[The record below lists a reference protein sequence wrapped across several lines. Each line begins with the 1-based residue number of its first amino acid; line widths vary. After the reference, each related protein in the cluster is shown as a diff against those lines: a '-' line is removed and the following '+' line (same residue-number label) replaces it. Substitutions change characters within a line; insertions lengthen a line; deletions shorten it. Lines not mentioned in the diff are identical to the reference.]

1 MGNKSF
7 DDLLQAIQSALFTAQ
22 DTMNKRREEAVRRM
36 YEVDE
41 TGAAR
46 SPVFAFSV
54 PRDGTDK
61 GDNVMFSQPASSFRM
76 YQRPQISM
84 LSLEFE
90 CELKEKK
97 ISGVSPAYTLAIK
110 ASKKGWWRRKNRR
123 RMRIVFDGT
132 DQPSGEVRLDGELLM
147 EIPPRYCGAAGGRSI
162 TVTKRSIFQALLDR
176 LQELCRRQ
184 KFVMTGEQAERVRE
198 ILEQSDYEKPVHG
211 EAEPSKK
218 ATFSE

>member
-7 DDLLQAIQSALFTAQ
+7 DDLLQAIQSALFSAR
-22 DTMNKRREEAVRRM
+22 DAMNKKREEAVRRM

-54 PRDGTDK
+54 PRNGTDN
-61 GDNVMFSQPASSFRM
+61 DENVMFSLPASSFRM
-76 YQRPQISM
+76 YQRPQISL

-97 ISGVSPAYTLAIK
+97 ISDVSPAYTLLIK
-110 ASKKGWWRRKNRR
+110 AGKKGWWRRKKRR
-123 RMRIVFDGT
+123 RMRIVFDGM

-147 EIPPRYCGAAGGRSI
+147 EIPAPYCGAAGGRSI

-176 LQELCRRQ
+176 LLELCRRQ
-184 KFVMTGEQAERVRE
+184 MFVITGERAERVRE
-198 ILEQSDYEKPVHG
+198 ILELSDYEKPAHG

-218 ATFSE
+218 ATFPE